1 MFSLHQMTAL
11 PSSPLHLVPSSL
23 KVCLKDWHSDYDTL
37 LNSANVPPPPP
48 TATRKK
54 ALKLCQLFIILR
66 ISCFPTSKC
75 TSKPHQ
81 VNKLSHTDT
90 TFRSHS
96 MQEKTAYL
104 RPALGALQRKAMET
118 EEEKEQKNKGCRWSD
133 NSEGADDW
141 VSTRERD

>member
-1 MFSLHQMTAL
+1 MFPPYSYQEESIEALSVIYHPQSFLLSNFQTYISL
-11 PSSPLHLVPSSL
+11 P
-23 KVCLKDWHSDYDTL
+23 
-37 LNSANVPPPPP
+37 
-48 TATRKK
+48 
-54 ALKLCQLFIILR
+54 KL
-66 ISCFPTSKC
+66 
-75 TSKPHQ
+75 HQ

-104 RPALGALQRKAMET
+104 RPALGVLQRKAMET
-118 EEEKEQKNKGCRWSD
+118 EEEKEQRNNGCRWSD